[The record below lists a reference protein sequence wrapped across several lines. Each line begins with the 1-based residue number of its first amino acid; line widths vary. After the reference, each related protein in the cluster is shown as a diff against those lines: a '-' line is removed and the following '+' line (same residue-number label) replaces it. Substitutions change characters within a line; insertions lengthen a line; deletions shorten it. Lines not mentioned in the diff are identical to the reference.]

1 MMIANAKKLTELNGI
16 NIECQP
22 AGMTVIIAD
31 RIFEELNIDPIL
43 TYLREP
49 IISPCYKEH
58 FPFIF
63 RMKYQM
69 PISNICGTQT
79 EVNSTHII
87 FSNQVSGLYR
97 MNYRLL
103 FT

>member
-58 FPFIF
+58 FPFIPVSW
-63 RMKYQM
+63 MKYQM

-87 FSNQVSGLYR
+87 FSNQVSGLSR
-97 MNYRLL
+97 MNN
-103 FT
+103 